1 MMLNIINK
9 SGTVWFK
16 ESQLAAGCRIREFYT
31 SKNQQAWGSFN
42 RLNFIIMSKI
52 KKKNEVKRIS
62 QLTVINPTAA
72 GIDVSDKE
80 MMVAYPINSEQ
91 LEVRVFECYT
101 RDLHS
106 IAKVLKE
113 KGVTTVAMEST
124 GVYWVSLFLLLQNYG
139 FEVFL
144 VNAKH
149 VKNVTGRKDDESD
162 AEWIQKLHSCGLLS
176 ASFQPDNMTR
186 TLRSLVRHRK
196 NLVQTS
202 STYLNRMQ
210 KALELMNIKLHTVI
224 SDINGKTG
232 TLIIEAILAGER
244 NPEVLADMRDK
255 RIKANREEIIK
266 SLEGYWTTEHLFELK
281 QCYNL
286 YCIHQQMINEC
297 DLEIEKQLIDNIAS
311 KNGGVMPVIPKE
323 KRKPSG
329 KNRISFNLTSYLKTV
344 SGIDVTKVVGINE
357 LSALTIMSE
366 VGTDMT
372 KWKTE
377 HHFTSWLGLAPNT
390 KISGGKVI
398 SSKVKKKKH
407 YAGQAFRIAA
417 NSLYKSQSPLGDHF
431 RRLKAKAGAG
441 KAVIAT
447 ARKLAII
454 YYKMIKNKEAF
465 NPNALIE
472 YQQKYKQLKIN
483 LLKKKL
489 SLLEVA

>member
-1 MMLNIINK
+1 MNK
-9 SGTVWFK
+9 SKT
-16 ESQLAAGCRIREFYT
+16 
-31 SKNQQAWGSFN
+31 
-42 RLNFIIMSKI
+42 
-52 KKKNEVKRIS
+52 KNEQVKRIS
-62 QLTVINPTAA
+62 QLVVINPTAA

-91 LEVRVFECYT
+91 LEVKVFGCFT

-106 IAKVLKE
+106 IAKTLKAH
-113 KGVTTVAMEST
+113 GITTVAMEST
-124 GVYWVSLFLLLQNYG
+124 GVYWVAMFLLLQEYG
-139 FEVFL
+139 FEVYL

-162 AEWIQKLHSCGLLS
+162 AEWIQKLHSCGLLN

-202 STYLNRMQ
+202 SSYLNRMQ

-224 SDINGKTG
+224 SDIDGKTG
-232 TLIIEAILAGER
+232 LLIIESILAGER

-255 RIKANREEIIK
+255 RVKASREDIIK
-266 SLEGYWTTEHLFELK
+266 SLEGYWTTEHLFELR

-286 YCIHQQMINEC
+286 YCIHRQMIDEC
-297 DLEIEKQLIDNIAS
+297 DKEIEKQLGEQIAS
-311 KNGGVMPVIPKE
+311 RNEGVIPVLPKL
-323 KRKPSG
+323 KRKASG
-329 KNRISFNLTSYLKTV
+329 KHRVSFNLTSNLKEIL
-344 SGIDVTKVVGINE
+344 GIDITEVFGISE
-357 LSALTIMSE
+357 LSTLTIMAE

-398 SSKVKKKKH
+398 SSRIKKKKH

-441 KAVIAT
+441 KAVVAT

-454 YYKMIKNKEAF
+454 YYKMVLNKESF
-465 NPNALIE
+465 NPNALVD
-472 YQQKYKQLKIN
+472 YQQKYKQKKIN
-483 LLKKKL
+483 QLKNKIAQ
-489 SLLEVA
+489 LEAA